1 MLQNQKYY
9 PKRRFKE
16 KRTPNHGEAYG
27 NWGAVVIRSEF
38 LTMARELA
46 NHYKMPIGNV
56 AMLAIERDFREV
68 FGQKEVVAPLIQK
81 RKVGR
86 PRKGSSTAMK
96 VPDFSDIE
104 QANASKT

>member
-1 MLQNQKYY
+1 
-9 PKRRFKE
+9 
-16 KRTPNHGEAYG
+16 
-27 NWGAVVIRSEF
+27 
-38 LTMARELA
+38 
-46 NHYKMPIGNV
+46 
-56 AMLAIERDFREV
+56 MLAIERDFREV